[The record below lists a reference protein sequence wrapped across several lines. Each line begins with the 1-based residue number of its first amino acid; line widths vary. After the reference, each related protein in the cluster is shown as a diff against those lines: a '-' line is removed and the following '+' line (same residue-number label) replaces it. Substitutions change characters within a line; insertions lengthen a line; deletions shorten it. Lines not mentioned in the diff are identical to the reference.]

1 MHDPT
6 PNARSVSDRTE
17 TDDTSETTRE
27 ALRTIVDELR
37 DLDCRLGELANP
49 LPEASDAFDEQAET
63 RAAIETART
72 DLLADAI
79 DTLDLAASGETHV
92 LWRRFVQRRQWL
104 KAEVS

>member
-6 PNARSVSDRTE
+6 PNARSMSDRTE
-17 TDDTSETTRE
+17 TDDISETTRE
-27 ALRTIVDELR
+27 DLRSIVDGLR
-37 DLDCRLGELANP
+37 DLDQRLTGLAGP
-49 LPEASDAFDEQAET
+49 LPEATDAFDEQAEI
-63 RAAIETART
+63 RAAIETVRT

-104 KAEVS
+104 KAEVG

>member
-6 PNARSVSDRTE
+6 PNARSVSDRAG
-17 TDDTSETTRE
+17 TDGTSEITRE

-37 DLDCRLGELANP
+37 DLDRRLSELAGP
-49 LPEASDAFDEQAET
+49 LPEATDAFDEQAEIQ
-63 RAAIETART
+63 AAIETVRT

-92 LWRRFVQRRQWL
+92 LWRSFAQRRRWL
-104 KAEVS
+104 KAEAS